1 MRHNKVLTLWEAL
14 SSPANFPNYDAN
26 TGAGYGIL
34 KPKHHFPR
42 QSASTYPYKHPVDD
56 IEIDDSELDNDE
68 VDEPIDQA
76 KFRNKIGSVQ
86 PSDNL
91 SARSVDN
98 QYFVGSATPLNMF
111 GEAIGRNSSRGSIV
125 AIPNMYK
132 GKQATI
138 GGASGLNMVQK
149 PIQHTFGTK
158 KGISSALQS
167 LVDVPQPWEENL
179 FADDDVVSKI
189 RQIVNAYHD
198 LNLLRK

>member
-1 MRHNKVLTLWEAL
+1 MRHNKFTTLWEAL

-34 KPKHHFPR
+34 KPKNHFPR
-42 QSASTYPYKHPVDD
+42 QSASTYPYKYPVEDD
-56 IEIDDSELDNDE
+56 EVEDEE

-76 KFRNKIGSVQ
+76 KFRNKIGSVG
-86 PSDNL
+86 PSDTL

-98 QYFVGSATPLNMF
+98 QYYVGAATPFDML
-111 GEAIGRNSSRGSIV
+111 GEAIGRNSSKGSIV
-125 AIPNMYK
+125 AIPNMYT
-132 GKQATI
+132 GKQAVV
-138 GGASGLNMVQK
+138 GGSNSWNSVQK
-149 PIQHTFGTK
+149 PIQHTRGTK

-167 LVDVPQPWEENL
+167 LVDVPPAWEEDFFIDN
-179 FADDDVVSKI
+179 DPVSKI

>member
-1 MRHNKVLTLWEAL
+1 MRHNKFTTLWEAL

-34 KPKHHFPR
+34 RPKNHFPR
-42 QSASTYPYKHPVDD
+42 QSTSTYPYKHPVEDD
-56 IEIDDSELDNDE
+56 EVENEE

-76 KFRNKIGSVQ
+76 KFRNKIGSVG
-86 PSDNL
+86 PSDTL

-98 QYFVGSATPLNMF
+98 QYYVGAATPFDMF
-111 GEAIGRNSSRGSIV
+111 GEAIGRNSSKGSIV

-132 GKQATI
+132 GKQAVV
-138 GGASGLNMVQK
+138 GGSNSWNADQK
-149 PIQHTFGTK
+149 PIQHTRGTK

-167 LVDVPQPWEENL
+167 LVDVPPAWEEDFFIDN
-179 FADDDVVSKI
+179 DPVSKI